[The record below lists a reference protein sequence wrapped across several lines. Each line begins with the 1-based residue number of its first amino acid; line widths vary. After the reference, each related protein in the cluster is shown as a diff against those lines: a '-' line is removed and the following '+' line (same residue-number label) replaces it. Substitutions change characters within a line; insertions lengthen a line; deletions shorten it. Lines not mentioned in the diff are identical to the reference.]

1 MTCSM
6 SDGCG
11 GGSNANAWDFF
22 HTNGVPGDEYVAV
35 PIRVG
40 STPRHTHTRACV
52 RACVRACPH
61 KHKHTFFFPP
71 LNTVLMSSLLSPV
84 SSHHPCL
91 TDADPTRLQH
101 VLAAATGRIRVG
113 GLRSQ
118 GRQQPTQH
126 RSAQH
131 KACKALSSPAF
142 YQLEEILVAC
152 GVAFPER
159 RGS

>member
-1 MTCSM
+1 MAYLGT
-6 SDGCG
+6 
-11 GGSNANAWDFF
+11 
-22 HTNGVPGDEYVAV
+22 
-35 PIRVG
+35 
-40 STPRHTHTRACV
+40 STWPYPYTPTHARACV
-52 RACVRACPH
+52 RACVRASVRAYV
-61 KHKHTFFFPP
+61 HTPTNTSTPFFPP
-71 LNTVLMSSLLSPV
+71 LNTVLTPSLLSPV
-84 SSHHPCL
+84 SPHHPCL
-91 TDADPTRLQH
+91 TDADPTRLQR

-131 KACKALSSPAF
+131 KACKALNSPAF
-142 YQLEEILVAC
+142 YQLEKILVAC